1 MQQASAKLCFTLAV
15 AYHMIVPHGVSSPAC
30 FPNGKVGIVDSDLL
44 HLKPIS
50 SFNGAALAVAVVR
63 VLATFQER
71 EATAC

>member
-1 MQQASAKLCFTLAV
+1 MRSAPHPERARRPSRSSMQQASAKLCFTLAV

-50 SFNGAALAVAVVR
+50 SLNGAA
-63 VLATFQER
+63 
-71 EATAC
+71 